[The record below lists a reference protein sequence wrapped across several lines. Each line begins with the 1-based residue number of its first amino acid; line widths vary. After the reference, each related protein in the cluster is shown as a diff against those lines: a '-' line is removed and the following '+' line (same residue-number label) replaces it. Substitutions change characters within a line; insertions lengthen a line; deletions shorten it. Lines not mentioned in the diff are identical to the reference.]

1 MVSGRVAFLE
11 TMTAHKPNIL
21 PKLTRELFVSKTVQ
35 MKYLVIKN

>member
-21 PKLTRELFVSKTVQ
+21 PKLTRELFV
-35 MKYLVIKN
+35 LKNSANEIFGH